1 MRQLL
6 DCLRWVCALGVL
18 AAVGGGE
25 LFAEDIRLAWN
36 PSTEYYL
43 AGYRL
48 YAGVKSHQYTA
59 AIDVGT
65 STSYTVTGL
74 GKGMHYF
81 AVTAF
86 DPRGGESGYS
96 NEIFV
101 AIDAL
106 DGGPAPTVRTT
117 GSAATIA
124 WTTGQPSSV
133 IFEYGTDPSYGEHI
147 QASGVFSSS
156 HVVALSGLVPG
167 TTYHF
172 RTRSVDSQG
181 NVVISGD
188 RIFTTAGTPDGPATV
203 RFACPRRPE
212 NGYYTGIALVNLD
225 TIPALLTFRAF
236 DASGVS
242 SGARNDSNAP
252 IRILNPGEQ
261 VAVLDSELF
270 GSTSAEGATPDWI
283 EIGSSSPYVVGFF
296 VTFDANLTSVSG
308 TRLSDSMTSALV
320 FSETAPETSPRV
332 ILRNPGEMDAV
343 ITCDLVGTEGLS
355 LKSVSRTI
363 GARSSLTTG
372 ITELFGGTGSGSDGY
387 LRVTS
392 DQPLYGYELLGSSS
406 QWFPALAPP
415 PAVPGIKTLYAA
427 QYVYG
432 GPWAS
437 GIVVVNADL
446 TQDTLILRWIG
457 DDGTQIGRT
466 CTAPLPA
473 FGKVQI
479 SDLSCFAASPQ
490 EIQQGYVE
498 IKTGQSR
505 IMGSILLRDLEASKP
520 ATSLPLLSELHTSY
534 VIPHVASDQRY
545 FTGIAILNPGNSDAT
560 VTTQVFDSNG
570 GILATLNENLPFR
583 HRTSRVLTEM
593 FPGLIGRKLLSGY
606 IRITSDSPLAVF
618 ALFGTN
624 DLATLT
630 ALPAQPAP

>member
-6 DCLRWVCALGVL
+6 ERLTWVFAFGLLAALGVS
-18 AAVGGGE
+18 E
-25 LFAEDIRLAWN
+25 LFAVDIRLAWN
-36 PSTEYYL
+36 PNAESYL

-48 YAGVKSHQYTA
+48 HIGVISRQYTS

-65 STSYTVTGL
+65 STSYTVTGIE
-74 GKGMHYF
+74 KGVHYF
-81 AVTAF
+81 AVTAY
-86 DPRGGESGYS
+86 DSKGKESGYS

-101 AIDAL
+101 AIDPS

-117 GSAATIA
+117 GNAATIS
-124 WTTGQPSSV
+124 WTTARPSNV
-133 IFEYGTDPSYGEHI
+133 ILEYGTDLSYGGSI
-147 QASGVFSSS
+147 GASGAFSAE
-156 HVVALSGLVPG
+156 HMIALSGLVPG

-172 RTRSVDSQG
+172 RTRSADSQG

-188 RIFTTAGTPDGPATV
+188 RIFTTAGTPDGPAAV
-203 RFACPRRPE
+203 VLDCPRRTE
-212 NGYYTGIALVNLD
+212 YGYYTGIALVNLD
-225 TIPALLTFRAF
+225 TIPALVTFKAF
-236 DASGVS
+236 GASGVS
-242 SGARNDSNAP
+242 SGAKSDSNAP

-270 GSTSAEGATPDWI
+270 GSTSAEGVTPDWI
-283 EIGSSSPYVVGFF
+283 EIGSSAPYVVGFF
-296 VTFDANLTSVSG
+296 VAFDANLTSVSG
-308 TRLSDSMTSALV
+308 TMLSSRTTSSLV

-332 ILRNPGEMDAV
+332 MLRNPGERDAV
-343 ITCDLVGTEGLS
+343 ITCDLVGTEGLP
-355 LKSVSRTI
+355 LNSVSRTI
-363 GARSSLTTG
+363 GARSSLTTS
-372 ITELFGGTGSGSDGY
+372 ITELFGGTSSGSSSY

-392 DQPLYGYELLGSSS
+392 DQPLYGCELLESSS

-415 PAVPGIKTLYAA
+415 PAGPGIKTLYAA

-437 GIVVVNADL
+437 EIVVVNADL

-466 CTAPLPA
+466 CTASLPA

-505 IMGSILLRDLEASKP
+505 IVGNILLRDMEGSKP

-545 FTGIAILNPGNSDAT
+545 FTGIAILNPGSSDAT

-570 GILATLNENLPFR
+570 AVVATLRETLLSR

-606 IRITSDSPLAVF
+606 MRITSDIPLAVF

-624 DLATLT
+624 DLATLL